1 MSSLAEDE
9 GWMRQ
14 ALTLAA
20 TMEGR
25 THPNPAVAC
34 LLVRDGQ
41 LLSQGVH
48 ARAGEPHAE
57 VLALRQL
64 DGTAAGCTA
73 YVSLEPCAHQG
84 RTPPCAT
91 ALIEARV
98 ARVVFAVQDPNPLV
112 AGQGEAALLA
122 AGIACRGGLL
132 ADQARHLNR
141 GFFRRMQVGLP
152 YVTLKAAMSM
162 DARIATQAGFS
173 QWITSPQA
181 RTRGQELRR
190 RCDGIMVGTETLL
203 ADRPRLILPDE
214 QDLAWQPLRFL
225 LDRTGR
231 LPDEYLQAAAALPGQ
246 RILVHG
252 ESCPPARSQALLAD
266 GWQLR
271 RLAERKGAFDPVELL
286 RVVADCGVNH
296 LLLEGGPRLANSF
309 LARDL
314 IQEIHLFIAP
324 TWLGGTAPS
333 WSGLP
338 FGWDRLAQAPGFR
351 FVHQEPCGP
360 DLLLVAERCRQE
372 EGHSEFH
379 PEEI

>member
-1 MSSLAEDE
+1 MSWSAEDE

-25 THPNPAVAC
+25 THPNPTVAC

-57 VLALRQL
+57 VLALLQL
-64 DGTAAGCTA
+64 GGTAAGCTA
-73 YVSLEPCAHQG
+73 YVTLEPCAHQG
-84 RTPPCAT
+84 RTPPCT
-91 ALIEARV
+91 SALIQAGV
-98 ARVVFAVQDPNPLV
+98 ARVVFAVKDPNPLV
-112 AGQGEAALLA
+112 AGRGEAALLA
-122 AGIACRGGLL
+122 AGVPSLGGVL
-132 ADQARHLNR
+132 AEQARHLNR

-152 YVTLKAAMSM
+152 HVTLKVAMSM
-162 DARIATQAGFS
+162 DARIATQAGWS

-181 RTRGQELRR
+181 RSRGQELRR
-190 RCDGIMVGTETLL
+190 RCDGILVGTETLL
-203 ADRPRLILPDE
+203 ADRPRLILPAE
-214 QDLAWQPLRFL
+214 QDPAWQPLRFL

-231 LPDEYLQAAAALPGQ
+231 LPDDYLQAAASLPGQ
-246 RILVHG
+246 RMLLHG
-252 ESCPPARSQALLAD
+252 ESCPPERSQALLAE

-271 RLAERKGAFDPVELL
+271 RLTERNAAFEPAELL

-309 LARDL
+309 LGSDL

-338 FGWDRLAQAPGFR
+338 IGWDRLDQAPGFR
-351 FVHQEPCGP
+351 FVRQEACGP

-372 EGHSEFH
+372 KGYAEIHL
-379 PEEI
+379 EEI